1 MSTPSTLSQ
10 LSDELAALAEKAG
23 QSVVL
28 VNARRRQPASGVVYA
43 HGLVLTA
50 DHVIQREEN
59 IAVELPGGE
68 QLSALLAGRDPTRD
82 LALLRLEKAAGQPA
96 LPFRASPKPGSLTL
110 AIARPDSGGL
120 QASLG
125 MIMSVS
131 GPIRRGHSALFDS
144 IIRAS
149 VTPYPGFSGG
159 ALVDMHGNLLGLNT
173 SGIAMGL
180 LLTIPAAAAWETAA
194 MLEAHGRVR
203 RAYLGV
209 RSQPVPLAP
218 AQQIALGRP
227 QAAALLLVGVEPESP
242 AQKAGL
248 LIGDLLTS
256 LDGKFLIDPEDLQI
270 ALSGDR
276 VGAEGLLEILRG
288 EQRLERKVL
297 LGERT

>member
-1 MSTPSTLSQ
+1 MSTPSTLLQ
-10 LSDELAALAEKAG
+10 FSDELAALVEKAG

-28 VNARRRQPASGVVYA
+28 VSARRRQPASGVVYA
-43 HGLVLTA
+43 PGLVLTA

-59 IAVELPGGE
+59 IAVELSGGE
-68 QLSALLAGRDPTRD
+68 QISALLAGRDPARD
-82 LALLRLEKAAGQPA
+82 LALLRLEKTTGQPA
-96 LPFRASPKPGSLTL
+96 LPSRTSPKPGSLVL
-110 AIARPDSGGL
+110 AIARPDSGGF

-125 MIMSVS
+125 MVMSVS
-131 GPIRRGHSALFDS
+131 GPIRRGHSALFDT

-159 ALVDMHGNLLGLNT
+159 ALVDMDGNLLGLNT
-173 SGIAMGL
+173 SGLAMGL
-180 LLTIPAAAAWETAA
+180 LLTIPTAAAWEAAA
-194 MLEAHGRVR
+194 MLEAHGRIR

-218 AQQIALGRP
+218 AQQGALGRP

-248 LIGDLLTS
+248 LVGDLLAS
-256 LDGKFLIDPEDLQI
+256 LDDKLLIDPEDLQI

-297 LGERT
+297 FGERS